1 MCGICGII
9 NLNAHPADD
18 HLLKPMMRAMKHRG
32 PDDEGTFEEDNVTLG
47 FVRLSIIDLTSAGH
61 QPMLSE
67 DGNLVLI
74 FNGEIYNYIELK
86 EELTKLGHRFKT
98 RTDTEVLLHAY
109 QQWGSNCMDKLNG
122 MWAFVIYDRTEKKLF
137 ASRDRV
143 GVKPFYYYTDGER
156 FIFASEIAPILSILP
171 ARPNPDLQSIFDFLA
186 FNRTDQT
193 EATFFE
199 GVKKLQHGHQL
210 TIINNKIYIKKWYD
224 LRTKLNDPFKHPD
237 EFRELLSESIGLRL
251 RSDVPIGVCLSGG
264 IDSSSIVSLL
274 LKDHKKHDL
283 NTFSAVYG
291 KGQFGDESN
300 FIDEYRPQL
309 KNMFFITPDANSLYA
324 DIGNFVRAHA
334 EPISSTSPYVQFK
347 VMKLAHG
354 KAVVMLDGQGAD
366 EQLAGYHYFF
376 GIYFKELLK
385 NGNVL
390 LLSREVAAY
399 MRQHRSLFGLKAFLY
414 FLMPD
419 NIRTHLKVREKAY
432 INEDFAKQYATSNT
446 ISNSLY
452 ASKTLKDALIDHF
465 EFKLEH
471 LMKWEDRNSMW
482 YSIEAR
488 EPFLDYRL
496 IERTLALPSDQKIK
510 NGTTKYILRE
520 AMKGTLPEKIR
531 VRQDKM
537 GFDNPQAEWFRT
549 KQFQQLV
556 SDILETKSFVTKHLV
571 DPGIAKKI
579 YTLHLDRKTDKS
591 NEIWKWIHLDM
602 WFRQFL
608 AGVVHFFVDFS
619 LTPPLFVEI

>member
-18 HLLKPMMRAMKHRG
+18 HLLAPMMRAMKHRG
-32 PDDEGTFEEDNVTLG
+32 PDDEGTFQEDNIALG
-47 FVRLSIIDLTSAGH
+47 FVRLSIIDLTPSGH
-61 QPMLSE
+61 QPMFSE

-86 EELTKLGHRFKT
+86 DELIKLGHRFNT

-109 QQWGSNCMDKLNG
+109 QEWGSECMDKLNG
-122 MWAFVIYDRTEKKLF
+122 MWAFVIYNRAEKTTF
-137 ASRDRV
+137 ISRDRV
-143 GVKPFYYYTDGER
+143 GVKPFYYFADDQR
-156 FIFASEIAPILSILP
+156 FIFASEIPPILSALP
-171 ARPNPDLQSIFDFLA
+171 VKPSADFQSIFDFLA

-199 GVKKLQHGHQL
+199 GIKKLQHGHQL
-210 TIINNKIYIKKWYD
+210 TITDNKISIKKWYD
-224 LRTKLNDPFKHPD
+224 LRSKLNNPFEKPE
-237 EFRELLSESIGLRL
+237 EFKDLLSDSIGLRL

-264 IDSSSIVSLL
+264 IDSSSIVSIL
-274 LKDHKKHDL
+274 LKDHKKYEL

-291 KGQFGDESN
+291 EGQFGDESK
-300 FIDEYRPQL
+300 FIDEYRTSL
-309 KNMFFITPDANSLYA
+309 KNMYFITPNANTLYA
-324 DIGNFVRAHA
+324 DIENFVRAHA

-390 LLSREVAAY
+390 LLGKEVAAY
-399 MRQHRSLFGLKAFLY
+399 IRQHRSILGLKAFLY

-419 NIRTHLKVREKAY
+419 KIRTHIKVREKAY
-432 INEDFAKQYATSNT
+432 INKDFAMQYATSNT

-531 VRQDKM
+531 LRQDKM

-549 KQFQQLV
+549 PQFQQLV
-556 SDILETKSFVTKHLV
+556 SDILETKSFVTQHLI
-571 DPGIAKKI
+571 DPRIAKKI
-579 YTLHLDRKTDKS
+579 YKLHLDRKTDKS
-591 NEIWKWIHLDM
+591 NEIWKWIHLEM

-608 AGVVHFFVDFS
+608 AGVLHFFIDFS
-619 LTPPLFVEI
+619 IKTPLLGEI